1 MARKSLDDRIEEL
14 LEQLDEID
22 PSDDSAQEELDAL
35 RKKIESLGDRA
46 KALRDKCEALEQD
59 ASEHEER
66 AEDIAE
72 EAGAL
77 ENRYRFA
84 IRMLELGYGISE
96 RDLELVSGSTP
107 EDAFRKLTGT
117 ARRAIA
123 QGSAD
128 PHGGCAYV
136 GACIPYQTGL
146 VGAPCGA
153 GGQTSPG
160 SKGRF
165 TPGGGG
171 AAKVKNPVLHASC
184 VPGYCE
190 PAYVGWIP
198 IGESC
203 S

>member
-22 PSDDSAQEELDAL
+22 PSDTDAQIHLDAL
-35 RKKIESLGDRA
+35 RKKIENLGDRA
-46 KALRDKCEALEQD
+46 RALRDKCEALEQD

-72 EAGAL
+72 EADAL
-77 ENRYRFA
+77 ESRYRFA

-96 RDLELVSGSTP
+96 HDLDLVSGSTP
-107 EDAFRKLTGT
+107 EDAFRKLTST

-153 GGQTSPG
+153 GQTSPA

-165 TPGGGG
+165 APGGGG

-184 VPGYCE
+184 VPGFCV
-190 PAYVGWIP
+190 PAYAGWIP